1 MLSSKPPKF
10 KASPAQRPMPDAA
23 CASLQVWL
31 RILSIPSRHFTVSA
45 HGDAVDITAIDLRL
59 TAVSQ

>member
-1 MLSSKPPKF
+1 LAAEIQGKPC
-10 KASPAQRPMPDAA
+10 SAA
-23 CASLQVWL
+23 HAGRGL
-31 RILSIPSRHFTVSA
+31 RIAASVAAHFIDSVSTFTVSA